1 LLYTRVQL
9 YNITFIFNFY
19 ILCFLTLDDSIP
31 FSLSCSDFETV
42 RLVGGNSPC
51 AGRVEVHHVGQ
62 WGTVCD
68 DDWDETDAGVVCRE
82 IGCGEAVEA
91 VDSAH
96 FGPGSGPIWM
106 DDVSCSGSE
115 STLKNCG
122 SNRWGVHNCDHDED
136 AGVRCTGERLHTSL
150 C

>member
-1 LLYTRVQL
+1 
-9 YNITFIFNFY
+9 
-19 ILCFLTLDDSIP
+19 
-31 FSLSCSDFETV
+31 
-42 RLVGGNSPC
+42 LVGGNSPC
-51 AGRVEVHHVGQ
+51 AGRVEVHHGGQ

-68 DDWDETDAGVVCRE
+68 DGWDKTDAGVVCRE

-91 VDSAH
+91 VGSAR

-122 SNRWGVHNCDHDED
+122 SRGWGVHDCGHHED